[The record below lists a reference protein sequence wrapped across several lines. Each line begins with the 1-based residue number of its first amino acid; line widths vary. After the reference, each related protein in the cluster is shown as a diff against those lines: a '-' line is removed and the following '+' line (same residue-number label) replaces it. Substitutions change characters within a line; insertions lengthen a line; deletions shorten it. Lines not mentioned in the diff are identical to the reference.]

1 MILVITLFLFI
12 VPSIAIGELPEKIS
26 VDRTNTFTSDRLT
39 ASNTAVDEIQK
50 NGAGIIPG
58 NVSTSDHAGSSIR
71 LFSKTIDH
79 AAVCTIA
86 VDCNKPIQKVNPL
99 FFGVN
104 VMFYVDDDS
113 SCADGKI
120 AQLLKE
126 MPCRIIRY
134 PGGEVSDNYLWKTHS
149 LDDPDHYPRIQGP
162 HTMDTDEFIAF
173 CRQVGAEPL
182 ICVNIENGFLHGNV
196 DTAIQDA
203 ADWVN
208 YCNRV
213 RGYNVKYW
221 EISNES
227 SYITTRFPL
236 TAHEYS
242 DAVVKTARAM
252 KAIDPSIQ
260 IMACGPNTLH
270 GIAGIEYLP
279 PEKRHWFI
287 TLHNDARRQVR
298 ETYRN
303 KRETEKAIPPEW
315 WQTLVDN
322 AGSEIDIFDFHY
334 KYGHRT
340 VSYETFT
347 RNSAMT
353 DRATEFPVQL
363 RQFLE
368 AKLPGK
374 EIVLAN
380 SEGLLG
386 KRSPDGDVQGMALA
400 LIVSEL
406 IGKSLAGG
414 VDIGTYWPLRHYT
427 EVSYWR
433 GLIDYESNEPLPAYF
448 VFQMYSSH
456 IGDELLSVQS
466 SNSQVYVCAGKDTK
480 NNRMTIILT
489 NKSLRPEKK
498 PVHIDIEDYQYS
510 EVLGV
515 TLTAPELKSIK
526 ASYSD
531 LSVERS
537 GSTLS
542 CVLPPYSVTMIQVAK
557 Q

>member
-1 MILVITLFLFI
+1 MILIFTLFLFI
-12 VPSIAIGELPEKIS
+12 IPSIAIGELPEKIS
-26 VDRTNTFTSDRLT
+26 VDNTNTLISDRLT
-39 ASNTAVDEIQK
+39 ASNTAADKIQ
-50 NGAGIIPG
+50 NNDAGLITG
-58 NVSTSDHAGSSIR
+58 NVTTSAYAEGNIR
-71 LFSKTIDH
+71 LFSNKPDH
-79 AAVCTIA
+79 TAVCTIA
-86 VDCNKPIQKVNPL
+86 VDCSKPIQKVNPL

-126 MPCRIIRY
+126 MPCRLIRY

-149 LDDPDHYPRIQGP
+149 LDDPDHYPRVQGP
-162 HTMDTDEFIAF
+162 QTMDTDEFIAF
-173 CRQVGAEPL
+173 CRAAGAEPL

-196 DTAIQDA
+196 DAAIQDA
-203 ADWVN
+203 TDWVH

-236 TAHEYS
+236 TVHEYS
-242 DAVVKTARAM
+242 DAVLKAAHAM

-279 PEKRHWFI
+279 LEKRHWFI
-287 TLHNDARRQVR
+287 TLHNDARRQAR

-303 KRETEKAIPPEW
+303 KREKDKAIPPEW
-315 WQTLVDN
+315 WQTLVDK

-340 VSYETFT
+340 VSYETFA

-363 RQFLE
+363 RKFLE
-368 AKLPGK
+368 DKLPGK

-386 KRSPDGDVQGMALA
+386 KRPPDGDVQGMALA

-414 VDIGTYWPLRHYT
+414 VDMGTYWPLRHYT

-433 GLIDYESNEPLPAYF
+433 GLIDYKSNEPLPAYF

-456 IGDELLSVQS
+456 IGDELLSVES
-466 SNSQVYVCAGKDTK
+466 SNSQVYACAGMD
-480 NNRMTIILT
+480 NENSRITIMLT
-489 NKSLRPEKK
+489 NKSLQSEHQSVNIEISGYHYSK
-498 PVHIDIEDYQYS
+498 VH
-510 EVLGV
+510 GV
-515 TLTAPELKSIK
+515 TLTAPELKSTK
-526 ASYSD
+526 ASYSNI
-531 LSVERS
+531 SVEKLDR
-537 GSTLS
+537 TLS
-542 CVLPPYSVTMIQVAK
+542 CILPPYSVTMIQVS